1 MKSFFLACIMM
12 LAVAVTP
19 SFADS
24 LTFTNHGNLSGN
36 IRSGTV
42 QSQLD
47 SISLNGAAL
56 AGFPLGPLSI
66 NTGSFSGSF
75 LTGGTFTGGSLSIAL
90 NNGAVL
96 FTTTIS
102 GTWTKL
108 SNDLYELVATFSGV
122 VSGTSY
128 SGSTTQFF
136 GLVGGGD
143 DHGDFPNA
151 NFHHRGSGNDDSS
164 NCGNFVDLYGT
175 TTITTATVPEPST
188 LTFLGTGLI
197 AAAGAVR
204 RKLQSGRA

>member
-1 MKSFFLACIMM
+1 MKSFFLACILL

-36 IRSGTV
+36 ISTGTV

-75 LTGGTFTGGSLSIAL
+75 LTGGTFTGGNLSIAL

-108 SNDLYELVATFSGV
+108 SNDLYELFATFSGV

-136 GLVGGGD
+136 GLVGGD
-143 DHGDFPNA
+143 
-151 NFHHRGSGNDDSS
+151 RGDDSS
-164 NCGNFVDLYGT
+164 QGGLVDLYGT

-204 RKLQSGRA
+204 RKLQGRA

>member
-1 MKSFFLACIMM
+1 MRSFFLACILL

-24 LTFTNHGNLSGN
+24 LTFTNHGSLSGN
-36 IRSGTV
+36 ISTGTV

-47 SISLNGAAL
+47 GVSLNGAAL

-66 NTGSFSGSF
+66 DTGSFSGSF
-75 LTGGTFTGGSLSIAL
+75 LTGGTFTGGNLSIAL

-122 VSGTSY
+122 VNGTSY

-143 DHGDFPNA
+143 FPRA
-151 NFHHRGSGNDDSS
+151 NFHHRGLGSDDSS
-164 NCGNFVDLYGT
+164 QCGGLVDLYGT

-188 LTFLGTGLI
+188 LMFLGTGLI
-197 AAAGAVR
+197 AAAGAIR
-204 RKLQSGRA
+204 RKLQGRA

>member
-1 MKSFFLACIMM
+1 MKSFFLACIML

-36 IRSGTV
+36 IGTGTV

-47 SISLNGAAL
+47 SVSLNGAGL

-66 NTGSFSGSF
+66 NTGSFTGSF
-75 LTGGTFTGGSLSIAL
+75 LTGGSFTGGNLSIAL

-108 SNDLYELVATFSGV
+108 SNSLYELVATFSGV
-122 VSGTSY
+122 VNGTSY

-136 GLVGGGD
+136 AFLGGD
-143 DHGDFPNA
+143 DGNFPRP
-151 NFHHRGSGNDDSS
+151 NFHHRGHGGDDSS
-164 NCGNFVDLYGT
+164 DCGKFVDLYGS

-197 AAAGAVR
+197 AAAGAIR
-204 RKLQSGRA
+204 RKLQARA